1 MVHSVLIAVL
11 MLFQVGS
18 ISPDTTDL
26 TALSVSKALE
36 IAYRQ
41 NPQINQLEYQ
51 IKAQKK
57 QETLSFGVADPEIS
71 YLREGIGNGSFS
83 EQRWSIS
90 QRIEFP
96 LASYYRVKQERST
109 TESLQLKL
117 TDLKNQVKVNVKTAY
132 AQLAYALQSGNLAGE
147 RVQLFQNLREA
158 AQARADM
165 GESSEIDAMQADL
178 QLQEAKN
185 SGEITFK
192 EIMNAR
198 YDLFQTIGLDPEEQT
213 YDIGFTDTLA
223 YMIINIDQDEVMQQ
237 LQEHPLLKQIRQEV
251 EAATFGKKVAKSTYL
266 PNLNLSYFRQDFGN
280 NYDFYG
286 FEVGVSIPLWFA
298 ARQAPKVQ
306 QANALENVAEWK
318 YEDSRLLIKK
328 QAEQTWH
335 SYESAKNNIERFR
348 ENIQMKSL
356 ELVQMTQKG
365 YSLGELD
372 LLTLLEAQ
380 RTYLRTQET
389 YYQTLRD
396 YYLTVIELERF
407 LQSDII
413 FN

>member
-1 MVHSVLIAVL
+1 
-11 MLFQVGS
+11 MLFQS
-18 ISPDTTDL
+18 TSFSTDPTDL
-26 TALSVSKALE
+26 TALSVQKALE
-36 IAYRQ
+36 IAYQQ
-41 NPQINQLEYQ
+41 NPQINQLQYQ
-51 IKAQKK
+51 IKAQKN
-57 QETLSFGVADPEIS
+57 QEALSFGINDPEVT
-71 YLREGIGNGSFS
+71 YFKEGLGDGGFS
-83 EQRWSIS
+83 EQRWAVS

-96 LASYYRVKQERST
+96 LTSYYRVKQERST
-109 TESLQLKL
+109 TESLELKL
-117 TDLKNQVKVNVKTAY
+117 MDLKNQVKVQVKTAY
-132 AQLAYALQSGNLAGE
+132 THLAYALQSGNLAGE
-147 RVQLFQNLREA
+147 RVTLFENLREA

-185 SGEITFK
+185 SREVVFK

-213 YDIGFTDTLA
+213 YDIGFTDTLSYA
-223 YMIINIDQDEVMQQ
+223 IMDIDQDEVMQQ
-237 LQEHPLLKQIRQEV
+237 LQEHPRLKEIQQQVNSYEYG
-251 EAATFGKKVAKSTYL
+251 TKLAKSTYL
-266 PNLNLSYFRQDFGN
+266 PNLNLSYYRQDFGS

-286 FEVGVSIPLWFA
+286 FEVGISIPLWFT
-298 ARQAPKVQ
+298 ARQSPRVQ
-306 QANALENVAEWK
+306 QANALLNATEWK
-318 YEDSRLLIKK
+318 YEDARLLIKK

-335 SYESAKNNIERFR
+335 SYESAKSNIERFQ
-348 ENIQMKSL
+348 ENIQAKAQD
-356 ELVQMTQKG
+356 LVQMTQKG
-365 YSLGELD
+365 YTLGELD

-380 RTYLRTQET
+380 RTYLRTQEA